1 MPAERWSVIF
11 IFESRCFLETTQHD
25 IAIHKHFQLSITTVD
40 CKLLTV
46 DFFLMSV
53 KRFYGHIDT
62 KGKEITRRTETDF
75 PVVYLPELSAGLPAC
90 SQIEWRTLDIP
101 VQLKSGLEN
110 TFL

>member
-46 DFFLMSV
+46 DFF
-53 KRFYGHIDT
+53 
-62 KGKEITRRTETDF
+62 
-75 PVVYLPELSAGLPAC
+75 
-90 SQIEWRTLDIP
+90 
-101 VQLKSGLEN
+101 
-110 TFL
+110 